1 MTIDTIA
8 AASAARTASEQQRRS
23 DQAIDP
29 AVGLSDIVELG
40 AQVPAGAPLLRIHAR
55 DADAAKL
62 AAERIGDS
70 IRIVDANQAPPQPP
84 LIWQRIGVEE
94 VE

>member
-1 MTIDTIA
+1 MDDVVLAVHSYAGMLGTAVADRLPQRL
-8 AASAARTASEQQRRS
+8 ARLPEQRLPTL
-23 DQAIDP
+23 D
-29 AVGLSDIVELG
+29 ELG
-40 AQVPAGAPLLRIHAR
+40 FQETRT
-55 DADAAKL
+55 AAKL

-70 IRIVDANQAPPQPP
+70 IRIVDADQAPSQPP